1 MTTRKPSSLPD
12 ITDDDFRRRLHPL
25 ARAVVPGAATTQ
37 SSAPGTEPI
46 SHTPARPSGPT
57 TALGSDS
64 GAEEGRDSLVGKPDN
79 RSSDHPDN
87 HFDIGKRDAPPADTR
102 PSPLAERIAAVTH
115 VEEVRAARG
124 PKKGV
129 EFLLP
134 ERVVSALKIAAA
146 QDGTSMTVK
155 VLEALRAA
163 GYPITD
169 ADFIDLRKLPKR

>member
-37 SSAPGTEPI
+37 SSAAAAEPI
-46 SHTPARPSGPT
+46 SHGPARPSERT
-57 TALGSDS
+57 TALGRDSD
-64 GAEEGRDSLVGKPDN
+64 GGKGRESLVGTPDN
-79 RSSDHPDN
+79 RSSDYVTN
-87 HFDIGKRDAPPADTR
+87 HFDIAKRDAPKADTR
-102 PSPLAERIAAVTH
+102 PSPLAERLAAVTH

-155 VLEALRAA
+155 VLEALRTA

-169 ADFIDLRKLPKR
+169 SDFIDLRKLPKR

>member
-37 SSAPGTEPI
+37 SSAAAAEPI
-46 SHTPARPSGPT
+46 SHGPARPSERT
-57 TALGSDS
+57 TALGRDSD
-64 GAEEGRDSLVGKPDN
+64 GGKGRESLVGTPDN
-79 RSSDHPDN
+79 RSSDYVTN
-87 HFDIGKRDAPPADTR
+87 HFDIAKRDAPKADTR

-163 GYPITD
+163 GYPITNS
-169 ADFIDLRKLPKR
+169 DFIDLRKLPKR